1 MLSIPAMSDIKP
13 FKAEFLFKGPV
24 LTLNTLRELTIKDG
38 VGTFNFSG
46 KNTLGNL
53 RISSV
58 FEIDENIITSLSY
71 EFKAKAALV
80 INRKQNLIFKN
91 VISSEGDHEWQ
102 IDLAEV
108 PEKVLDPLTAQIAL
122 SEAISQGNQEVVLFL
137 PNLKNGEIEENK
149 FILLAEETLVID
161 GVKYECAV
169 AKRVRENENR
179 VTKYWFAKSLDF
191 LLIKTRDEDD
201 NGTVELSMTRI
212 LSFG

>member
-24 LTLNTLRELTIKDG
+24 LTLNTVRELTIKDG

-58 FEIDENIITSLSY
+58 FEIDENIVTSLSY
-71 EFKAKAALV
+71 EFKARAALV
-80 INRKQNLIFKN
+80 INRKQSLIFQD
-91 VISSEGDHEWQ
+91 VISSKGDHEWQ
-102 IDLAEV
+102 IDLVKV

-122 SEAISQGNQEVVLFL
+122 SEAISQGNQEAVLFL

-149 FILLAEETLVID
+149 FILLKEETLVID
-161 GVKYECAV
+161 L
-169 AKRVRENENR
+169 
-179 VTKYWFAKSLDF
+179 SL
-191 LLIKTRDEDD
+191 IH
-201 NGTVELSMTRI
+201 I
-212 LSFG
+212 